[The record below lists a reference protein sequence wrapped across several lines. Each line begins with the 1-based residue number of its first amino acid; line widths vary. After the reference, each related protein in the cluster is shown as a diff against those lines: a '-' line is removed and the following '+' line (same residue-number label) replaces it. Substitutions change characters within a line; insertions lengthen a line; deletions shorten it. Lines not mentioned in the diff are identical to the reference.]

1 MPPLQTVAVTLQRKI
16 PNLGILSCSAAIN
29 LRVKR
34 PVNSGKQ
41 AARSMK
47 NLLNNCLIG
56 TVLAIAAVGPWR
68 VSGIVTAQEAA
79 EHLAL
84 PTDVSGQTVFLFS
97 YFTGNGESGLH
108 LAWSTDGLRWEA
120 LAGGRPLV
128 RPEVGGRLMRDPCIT
143 QGPDG
148 KFHMVWTTQ
157 WNDLG
162 FGLSH
167 SADLIHWSPQEFVPI
182 MAQVPGARNCWAP
195 ELVWDPATEQWV
207 IFWSSTVEGRFPET
221 LAAGDPPFWNHRIY
235 RTTTR
240 DFQSYAAVELFY
252 EPGFNVIDA
261 TITAFDSRYVMV
273 MKNETRY
280 PPAKNLCVA
289 FAEKILGPWSAP
301 SAPFSPQ
308 GVWVEGPTVLR
319 VGEWY
324 YVYFDRYIERTYG
337 VMRTKDFQTFE
348 DLSDRLRYPAG
359 MRHGTAFPVP
369 QRIFQALKDYCDRL
383 EKTTSAQKG

>member
-1 MPPLQTVAVTLQRKI
+1 MALLLPPEHDGGKPVCPWASEKALALASVIDRRKIPGNHFAPISGRSQQKTILETMPPLQTVAVTLQRKI

-79 EHLAL
+79 DNRAL

-128 RPEVGGRLMRDPCIT
+128 RPEVGGRLMRDPCIA

-148 KFHMVWTTQ
+148 QFHMVWTTQ

-182 MAQVPGARNCWAP
+182 MAQVPGAGIAGLRN
-195 ELVWDPATEQWV
+195 
-207 IFWSSTVEGRFPET
+207 SSGIR
-221 LAAGDPPFWNHRIY
+221 PPSN
-235 RTTTR
+235 
-240 DFQSYAAVELFY
+240 
-252 EPGFNVIDA
+252 G
-261 TITAFDSRYVMV
+261 
-273 MKNETRY
+273 
-280 PPAKNLCVA
+280 
-289 FAEKILGPWSAP
+289 
-301 SAPFSPQ
+301 
-308 GVWVEGPTVLR
+308 
-319 VGEWY
+319 
-324 YVYFDRYIERTYG
+324 
-337 VMRTKDFQTFE
+337 
-348 DLSDRLRYPAG
+348 
-359 MRHGTAFPVP
+359 
-369 QRIFQALKDYCDRL
+369 
-383 EKTTSAQKG
+383 